1 MRYVVIEIDFDGNKR
16 ILDGM
21 YTYDD
26 ACEVQESMEW
36 LHDENS
42 YLIYSADEWVCE
54 CENS

>member
-1 MRYVVIEIDFDGNKR
+1 MKYVVIEIDFDGNKR

-42 YLIYSADEWVCE
+42 YLIYSADEWVYE